1 MDILYVIFL
10 SVFSLVVLFSSDKIN
25 RLSTNVRDEHV
36 LTILVV
42 SQLVRLLLKWLQ
54 LLIQVF

>member
-10 SVFSLVVLFSSDKIN
+10 LGSFQESSQPDFSVCFFSSCPFSSDKIN

-36 LTILVV
+36 
-42 SQLVRLLLKWLQ
+42 
-54 LLIQVF
+54 